1 MSKFIPSYVVLL
13 YELEDGIGEA
23 VEPGVAGHQVLCR
36 RERQPAK
43 RLSQRIVNLAKILQL
58 ALGVEAEQDGVE
70 DVHVDQGPRL
80 VRVAVRLLG
89 LVLWGMKVSV
99 QRGEDDDLT
108 VPDEVGD
115 VLDGLQV
122 VGLLGISEGLLLQSL
137 GVVS

>member
-80 VRVAVRLLG
+80 VRVAVGLLG
-89 LVLWGMKVSV
+89 LVL
-99 QRGEDDDLT
+99 
-108 VPDEVGD
+108 
-115 VLDGLQV
+115 
-122 VGLLGISEGLLLQSL
+122 
-137 GVVS
+137 